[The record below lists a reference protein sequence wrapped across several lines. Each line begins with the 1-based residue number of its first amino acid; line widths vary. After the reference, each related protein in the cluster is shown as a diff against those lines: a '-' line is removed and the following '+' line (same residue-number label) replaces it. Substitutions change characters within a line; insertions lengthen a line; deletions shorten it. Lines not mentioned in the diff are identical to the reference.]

1 MLKLSLAPLSL
12 CLAVSAAAQ
21 VRVSP
26 SVSAWAGPVSRVLAA
41 AGSDSLERAGSLSLT
56 RLGAAGAQG
65 TPLVLE
71 KPELLEPLVQTL
83 EWFEMTPS
91 LLERQAPAARL
102 EMLLT
107 AAVTTEDRLVRA
119 VNDLHAA
126 TGRQIGRSQRAEM
139 GRLLSGADKTRLYL
153 GPEAAARLTALAER
167 AAAYDRARREAFE
180 SFMKDLPGKLAAGA
194 FDSAP
199 YFIAE
204 PEDGG
209 YEWRLADA
217 DPDKLHPSVEA
228 ALDEAITAADAM
240 PAGPW
245 LAADA
250 AHYKNALRRAER
262 LVSPEW
268 RARAEQRV
276 ARLEARSRDPLLPR
290 LTEALENASAGRASI
305 EDLDWV
311 SRFYAHAVQFASGWR
326 GRARVIATV
335 RDAAP
340 GRPAWRD
347 LRPAADKLVGRA
359 NALFAGWTAA
369 ATAEWSGNVL
379 PPTINPYG
387 SPLGLL
393 AVLFSLIA
401 FARWTLATEAERIRD
416 GVRDNYLDGR

>member
-1 MLKLSLAPLSL
+1 MKLSLAPLSL

-26 SVSAWAGPVSRVLAA
+26 SVSAWVGPVSRVLAA

-83 EWFEMTPS
+83 AWFEMTPS

-119 VNDLHAA
+119 VNDLHSA
-126 TGRQIGRSQRAEM
+126 TDRHIGRSRRFDIQ
-139 GRLLSGADKTRLYL
+139 RLLDAEEKTRLYL
-153 GPEAAARLTALAER
+153 GPEAAARLTALAAR
-167 AAAYDRARREAFE
+167 AAAYDRARREAFD

-194 FDSAP
+194 FDSIP

-204 PEDGG
+204 PVDSGL
-209 YEWRLADA
+209 EWRLADA
-217 DPDKLHPSVEA
+217 DPGKTHPSVEA
-228 ALDEAITAADAM
+228 ALDEAIAAADGL

-250 AHYKNALRRAER
+250 AHYKNALRRADG

-268 RARAEQRV
+268 RARAEERV
-276 ARLEARSRDPLLPR
+276 ARLDARSRDRVHPR
-290 LTEALENASAGRASI
+290 LALALDRLSAGRPDA
-305 EDLDWV
+305 EDIDWV
-311 SRFYAHAVQFASGWR
+311 TRHYASAANYAPNWR
-326 GRARVIATV
+326 ARARVIATV

-340 GRPAWRD
+340 GRPGWRD
-347 LRPAADKLVGRA
+347 LRPAANAIVGRA
-359 NALFAGWTAA
+359 NALFTGWASAAVLTWLGTALA
-369 ATAEWSGNVL
+369 PSIT
-379 PPTINPYG
+379 PYG
-387 SPLGLL
+387 SALGLL
-393 AVLFSLIA
+393 AALFSLIA
-401 FARWTLATEAERIRD
+401 FSRWRLATEAER
-416 GVRDNYLDGR
+416 VRDNIRSDYFDGR